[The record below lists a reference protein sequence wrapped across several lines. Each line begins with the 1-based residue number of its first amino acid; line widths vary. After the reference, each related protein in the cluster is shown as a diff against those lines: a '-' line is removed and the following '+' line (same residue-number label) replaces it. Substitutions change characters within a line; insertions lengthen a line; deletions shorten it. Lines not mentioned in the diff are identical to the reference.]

1 MFEYIQTIKSNHEKE
16 MKLVWERV
24 AHLQKNLEAVV
35 QLIDQDK
42 KEDIYY
48 RNQLRTSRADS
59 SSTKSFRFNW
69 YCITMS

>member
-59 SSTKSFRFNW
+59 SSTKSFRFN
-69 YCITMS
+69 